1 MKILVTDHSFPD
13 LKLETDLLAKAG
25 IEVAVAQCHS
35 TAEVI
40 AAAAGCSALLVTYAP
55 VDAAVFDARPE
66 IGLISRI
73 GAGFDSV
80 DTQAAQARGVWVA
93 NSPDY
98 GSSEVALH
106 ALSLGLSLSRRLN
119 RFDADIRSGTWNAFA
134 AGVPRRLA
142 EMTVGVL
149 GYGRI
154 GSRFAYFAQ
163 SMFGQVL
170 SHDPFRI
177 DGDFAPYV
185 KPVGLDELFE
195 RSDLLSIHVPL
206 GAATRHLVGAR
217 LLDRMKPGAI
227 LVNTAR
233 GAVIDLDALIAR
245 LSKFDG
251 VGLDVLPIEPIPRD
265 SPLLAARN
273 VILTPHAAWYTDSA
287 ERELRRKAAQ
297 NIISW
302 MSTGRPD
309 YPVVAGTRQAP
320 RR

>member
-1 MKILVTDHSFPD
+1 MKILVTDHNFPD
-13 LKLETDLLAKAG
+13 LKLETDLLEAAG
-25 IEVAVAQCHS
+25 IEIAVAQCR
-35 TAEVI
+35 TTGEVI

-55 VDAAVFDARPE
+55 VDAAVLDARPE

-80 DTQAAQARGVWVA
+80 NTQDAQARGVWVA

-106 ALSLGLSLSRRLN
+106 ALSLGLALSRRLN
-119 RFDADIRSGTWNAFA
+119 RFDNDIRSGTWSAFS

-163 SMFGQVL
+163 TMFGQVL
-170 SHDPFRI
+170 AHDPYRI

-185 KPVGLDELFE
+185 TPVGLDELFE
-195 RSDLLSIHVPL
+195 RADLLSIHVPL
-206 GAATRHLVGAR
+206 SAATRHLVSAR
-217 LLDRMKPGAI
+217 LLDRMKTGSI

-233 GAVIDLDALIAR
+233 GAVVDVDALIAR
-245 LSKFDG
+245 LDKFDG

-265 SPLLAARN
+265 SPLLTARN
-273 VILTPHAAWYTDSA
+273 VILTPHAAWYTASS

-302 MSTGRPD
+302 MNSGRPD
-309 YPVVAGTRQAP
+309 YPVVAGTRLAP
-320 RR
+320 AG